1 MWLSNFAISIFLG
14 VKMQEVLL
22 EKQGFFWRF
31 RQQVRLYL
39 PYIIVGIL
47 LSLLLWHIFDL
58 LIGNKSLIVLLE
70 LQTQE
75 DALKNSIKFYQRQ
88 NAYLQKEI
96 FELIGG

>member
-1 MWLSNFAISIFLG
+1 
-14 VKMQEVLL
+14 MQGDLL
-22 EKQGFFWRF
+22 EQQRFWERL

-39 PYIIVGIL
+39 PYIIIGIL

-70 LQTQE
+70 LQEQE
-75 DALKNSIKFYQRQ
+75 SALEDSIKFYQRQ
-88 NAYLQKEI
+88 NAFLQKEI

>member
-1 MWLSNFAISIFLG
+1 MQGI
-14 VKMQEVLL
+14 KMQDILL
-22 EKQGFFWRF
+22 DDNRFWWRF
-31 RQQVRLYL
+31 KQRLRLYL
-39 PYIIVGIL
+39 PYIIMGIL

-70 LQTQE
+70 LQEQE
-75 DALKNSIKFYQRQ
+75 DALKSSIKFYQRQ

>member
-1 MWLSNFAISIFLG
+1 
-14 VKMQEVLL
+14 MQDILL
-22 EKQGFFWRF
+22 EQQGFFWRF

-70 LQTQE
+70 LQEQE
-75 DALKNSIKFYQRQ
+75 SALEDSIKFYERQ

>member
-1 MWLSNFAISIFLG
+1 
-14 VKMQEVLL
+14 MQGDLL
-22 EKQGFFWRF
+22 EQQRFWERL

-39 PYIIVGIL
+39 PYIIIGIL

-70 LQTQE
+70 LQEQE
-75 DALKNSIKFYQRQ
+75 SALQDSIKFYQRQ
-88 NAYLQKEI
+88 NAFLQKEI

>member
-1 MWLSNFAISIFLG
+1 
-14 VKMQEVLL
+14 MQDDLL
-22 EKQGFFWRF
+22 KQQGFLERF

-70 LQTQE
+70 LQEQE
-75 DALKNSIKFYQRQ
+75 SALEDSIKFYERQ

>member
-1 MWLSNFAISIFLG
+1 MQDILKDDKGLLG
-14 VKMQEVLL
+14 RVQ
-22 EKQGFFWRF
+22 
-31 RQQVRLYL
+31 QQVRLYL

-70 LQTQE
+70 LQEQE
-75 DALKNSIKFYQRQ
+75 SALKDSIKFYERQ

>member
-1 MWLSNFAISIFLG
+1 MYDI
-14 VKMQEVLL
+14 LL
-22 EKQGFFWRF
+22 EKQGFLWRF
-31 RQQVRLYL
+31 RQQMRLYL

-47 LSLLLWHIFDL
+47 LGLLLWHIFDL

-70 LQTQE
+70 LQEQE